1 MALSDKAIK
10 NASPRA
16 KPFKLADSGGLFLLV
31 GPSGTRF
38 WRLKY
43 RFAGKE
49 KQLSLG
55 AFPAVSLTGARRLR
69 DDAKAVLAHGQ
80 DPSALR
86 KAERAARVSDLPTT
100 RKNTTAVR
108 LVLGLDGSTEIHKG
122 RAAVRLSADEAKA
135 LQGMLAKLQAGD

>member
-43 RFAGKE
+43 RFSGKE

-69 DDAKAVLAHGQ
+69 DDAKAVLAKGQ

-86 KAERAARVSDLPTT
+86 KAERANRAVELPRPHRDT
-100 RKNTTAVR
+100 NAVR
-108 LVLGLDGSTEIHKG
+108 LVLGLDGSTEIRKG
-122 RAAVRLSADEAKA
+122 RAALRLSAEEAKA